1 MSINKQ
7 YDSSWDE
14 DNDDLWDKKFEEW
27 ENRDWSSWLTERLS
41 FPFKVERMEDFESNP
56 FQDDNDDK
64 PFAVGHIVKVIEIE
78 IEDESHGIIL
88 KVREG
93 RKTGYIPLCD
103 VEVSS
108 RKDKN
113 YWPVKEYVVWFAN
126 R

>member
-1 MSINKQ
+1 MSMNNQ

-27 ENRDWSSWLTERLS
+27 ENRAWSSWLTERLS
-41 FPFKVERMEDFESNP
+41 FPFEVERMEDFESNP
-56 FQDDNDDK
+56 FQDNDDK
-64 PFAVGHIVKVIEIE
+64 AFSVGHIVKVIEIE
-78 IEDESHGIIL
+78 MEDESHGIIL

-103 VEVSS
+103 VEVNS

>member
-1 MSINKQ
+1 MSVNNQ

-14 DNDDLWDKKFEEW
+14 SNDDLWDKKFEEW
-27 ENRDWSSWLTERLS
+27 EKRDWSNWLTKILS

-56 FQDDNDDK
+56 FQDNDDK

-78 IEDESHGIIL
+78 MEDDSYGIIL

-103 VEVSS
+103 VEVNS
-108 RKDKN
+108 RKDEN